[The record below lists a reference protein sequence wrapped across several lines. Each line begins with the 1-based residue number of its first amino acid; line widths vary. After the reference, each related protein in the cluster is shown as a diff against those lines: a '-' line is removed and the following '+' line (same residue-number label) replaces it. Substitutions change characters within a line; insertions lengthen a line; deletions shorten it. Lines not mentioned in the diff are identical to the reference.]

1 MSQLKSNTP
10 AFIETENYGKLR
22 PKKKKLKRG
31 VYVSTLDKKT
41 KSPMTWKRVKGS
53 FNKTLKG
60 RA

>member
-1 MSQLKSNTP
+1 MYTWDTKP
-10 AFIETENYGKLR
+10 FIKGDVYGA

-31 VYVSTLDKKT
+31 IYVSTLDKKT

-60 RA
+60 KG

>member
-1 MSQLKSNTP
+1 MLTSDTK
-10 AFIETENYGKLR
+10 AFIKGDVYGA

-31 VYVSTLDKKT
+31 IYVSTLDKKT

-60 RA
+60 KG

>member
-1 MSQLKSNTP
+1 METWNTKP
-10 AFIETENYGKLR
+10 FIKGDVYGA